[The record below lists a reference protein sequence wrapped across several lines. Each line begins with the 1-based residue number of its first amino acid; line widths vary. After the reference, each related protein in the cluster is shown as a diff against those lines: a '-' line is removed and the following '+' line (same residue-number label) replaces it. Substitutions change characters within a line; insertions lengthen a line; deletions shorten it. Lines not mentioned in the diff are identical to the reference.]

1 MMAGDDERDNFKNSE
16 SKVRFRR
23 VLETIL
29 TYKSVVGGNVER
41 ICNKIGD
48 GRSNRD
54 FSLLLISYNS

>member
-1 MMAGDDERDNFKNSE
+1 MVAGDTERDNFKNSE

-48 GRSNRD
+48 GRSNR
-54 FSLLLISYNS
+54 FR